1 MQRYG
6 LKGFAIAGLLA
17 STVPAWAQSSGGPL
31 DVDGDLDLRCAV
43 SRAVERSNL
52 ETLGHVIES
61 VGVAAT
67 LDSIAQRGFGGDNED
82 HVTLLTSLGLVSRD
96 ETSLTPTGE
105 TLANLRSH
113 VRGQA
118 TTTTLAGGAPVS
130 ESIYTLGGNARF
142 SFTAGDTGIVR
153 IEVTPTGQGGAAC
166 GVGFDPVV
174 RASIAGA
181 GGLEHVS
188 RGDGGDRSAVLYLY
202 DVPAGAMVDIAV
214 KDIVGSP
221 GDFDVRADNV
231 TQQAPSIDGT
241 EIWVSV
247 GGGGLAYQ
255 PVMLA
260 DGESASVA
268 LSISYEA
275 WEPYVSVTGLE
286 GAQPGV
292 RVYESDSYGG
302 ISGEAIFTSP
312 YLPTPD
318 ATVELNGFIYGG
330 EYVMVIEDLQR
341 DAGTF
346 LVEYSTDGFGG
357 GGPRVFA
364 DLVLNDETVQ
374 QLGSDLLFTVEET
387 GWYYFSTSAYDDV
400 DPVMSLL
407 DGDGWLLFESDDAAF
422 SLHPL
427 IVTEL
432 TPGSYTLTLDGFDGG
447 YGEVILQAYQIE
459 PTQVSLGAIGLHQT
473 IPTDY
478 TQAPAN
484 VYILDVAEG
493 QLVDI
498 EIDTS
503 ISGFDST
510 LALYDTWDMTAWALD
525 DDGGVGYGS
534 RIVDTFH
541 GASLVAVVAGY
552 EGTRGGEYSLTIV
565 DHAKVE
571 GLPESA
577 EAIQPGPQAA
587 QGTLLTDGDL
597 TWMRLPALAEGWYD
611 IEVTSRDMPYLRADI
626 YRYEPGYGFYWYDG
640 HEGYDGEVFLSTD
653 GNGIDDVFIMIRNT
667 GEQGGSF
674 EVLVN

>member
-1 MQRYG
+1 
-6 LKGFAIAGLLA
+6 
-17 STVPAWAQSSGGPL
+17 
-31 DVDGDLDLRCAV
+31 
-43 SRAVERSNL
+43 
-52 ETLGHVIES
+52 
-61 VGVAAT
+61 
-67 LDSIAQRGFGGDNED
+67 
-82 HVTLLTSLGLVSRD
+82 
-96 ETSLTPTGE
+96 
-105 TLANLRSH
+105 
-113 VRGQA
+113 
-118 TTTTLAGGAPVS
+118 
-130 ESIYTLGGNARF
+130 
-142 SFTAGDTGIVR
+142 
-153 IEVTPTGQGGAAC
+153 
-166 GVGFDPVV
+166 
-174 RASIAGA
+174 
-181 GGLEHVS
+181 
-188 RGDGGDRSAVLYLY
+188 
-202 DVPAGAMVDIAV
+202 
-214 KDIVGSP
+214 
-221 GDFDVRADNV
+221 
-231 TQQAPSIDGT
+231 
-241 EIWVSV
+241 
-247 GGGGLAYQ
+247 
-255 PVMLA
+255 
-260 DGESASVA
+260 
-268 LSISYEA
+268 
-275 WEPYVSVTGLE
+275 
-286 GAQPGV
+286 
-292 RVYESDSYGG
+292 
-302 ISGEAIFTSP
+302 
-312 YLPTPD
+312 
-318 ATVELNGFIYGG
+318 
-330 EYVMVIEDLQR
+330 
-341 DAGTF
+341 
-346 LVEYSTDGFGG
+346 
-357 GGPRVFA
+357 
-364 DLVLNDETVQ
+364 VLNDETVQ

-552 EGTRGGEYSLTIV
+552 ESTRGGEYSLTIV